1 MKSYYLDKRD
11 NNSRL
16 LWFKGYEL
24 NYKIVS
30 EAIKILTNEDFFE
43 YSKVIPN
50 KELVKVYFE
59 KLLFYD
65 FLFISHEIIIIQN
78 DENNKK
84 KTLYSSRYICEELLN
99 KTLSNLG
106 LEFKVINKTK
116 IRIKNFCKNKYV
128 YFIEKIVKKIN
139 YSLTNEKEFNL
150 NKQDIN
156 IGINY
161 SDGIDKN
168 KRSDLFFLQ
177 NLDIPKK
184 NIILYFEYP
193 ELKKKYL
200 SLKKLENLIKEYGI
214 RSIDLLKWKQNKI
227 FYDISLIKRKK
238 KNSI

>member
-1 MKSYYLDKRD
+1 MKLYYLDKRD

-43 YSKVIPN
+43 YSKIISN

-99 KTLSNLG
+99 KTLLNLG
-106 LEFKVINKTK
+106 LEFKVIN
-116 IRIKNFCKNKYV
+116 NN
-128 YFIEKIVKKIN
+128 
-139 YSLTNEKEFNL
+139 
-150 NKQDIN
+150 
-156 IGINY
+156 
-161 SDGIDKN
+161 
-168 KRSDLFFLQ
+168 
-177 NLDIPKK
+177 
-184 NIILYFEYP
+184 
-193 ELKKKYL
+193 
-200 SLKKLENLIKEYGI
+200 
-214 RSIDLLKWKQNKI
+214 
-227 FYDISLIKRKK
+227 
-238 KNSI
+238 